1 MYVIRRLGLAL
12 LLLLSTAFAP
22 TPALAVAEPAA
33 PARESLAFAAP
44 LSRARPSVVVFAHET
59 QSPAKGKL
67 IENLARERGVDLDYV
82 IVENLTE
89 DALRNDLAGRDL
101 VLMDWPMDAP
111 ATSQGTFSRLLKA
124 VSPALSGFEGKVW
137 GGLEWERAD
146 LTRGLTPEQCQ
157 RLMVYL
163 RQGGARNEASL
174 ADYIRTDIFGL
185 AGEHGAE
192 PVIMPEAGIYH
203 PDAPNKIFASIGD
216 YLAWRSPAPGQHVIA
231 IHFYRTLLSS
241 DTLLHIDDLV
251 RRIESKGAVAL
262 PYWSPES
269 VEKVSSL
276 LTNDGKVLPDAIVTF
291 GYVFTSNDAQAEFAA
306 RSNLPIMQAMVAA
319 KEYDDDWRAKPEGI
333 SSAVG
338 SYYYDLGEKAGRID
352 ATMVAAKRRGD
363 EQLVAMP
370 EQADALVERALAQ
383 ANLRTKP
390 NKDKKLALF
399 LWNSPPGEENFQASY
414 LNVPASLVEVVKA
427 LRQEGYDIP
436 SIDENA
442 AIENIKKLIRP
453 YYRTKDDAELRELLA
468 AGLAD
473 RVPVA
478 EYKEFI
484 AKLPAD
490 MQKALAEGW
499 EKPEDTYLTL
509 KDGDNA
515 DFIVPR
521 WKLGNLMI
529 LPQPVRGA
537 RRSEEADILHDRTR
551 PLHHAYRAVYY
562 DMVHKQKVDAIIHFG
577 THGTQEFLLGKER
590 APSVW
595 DDTQTTIGNVPVVY
609 PYVVDNPGEAIT
621 AKRRGRATII
631 SHDDP
636 PYAPSGLYGE
646 LSELHDLLNQY
657 ESVADGL
664 TKSALIRQ
672 IREKAVKLGVDKD
685 VAMSDVEIAADH
697 DKFVKRVDRFLHSA
711 AQLPQP
717 LGLRTFGVVAPT
729 DKVLMTV
736 LQILGP
742 DYIKAF
748 GKAPSIVTSEPYQ
761 NLEKNEVFVALRR
774 AVVDNE
780 NLANFP
786 EKARPFLEQARQHFA
801 NFTHPMEMQDFVKAL
816 AGGFIPTSTGNDPIR
831 NPDAVPTG
839 RNLHGFDPRKIPT
852 KAAWEAGSKLA
863 RKFMN
868 DYREKHGVWPDKVAY
883 ELWQVETIRHFGVV
897 EAQILYM
904 LGAEPVWNER
914 GEVTGSEIIP
924 REKLDRPRVDTV
936 LSLGGIYRDN
946 LPELM
951 QLLQGA
957 VNKVA
962 DLDAKENPVA
972 LNVQKTIEALLA
984 RGVDEERARRLAQVR
999 LFSNESGV
1007 YGSKLAAATVA
1018 SGMWENDKPLAEVY
1032 LDRMSYAYGLD
1043 ADTRNVKLE
1052 GTNLY
1057 SEALRGTKAAV
1068 LSRSSN
1074 AYGVIN
1080 TDDPFQYLGG
1090 LGLAVRHLDGKT
1102 PELFLSDL
1110 RDTRD
1115 FKNKTL
1121 AEFISVELRAQM
1133 FHPRYIK
1140 ELMDERYAGANRMA
1154 YNLNN
1159 FWGWNVMDPSSVRA
1173 DQWQEFYEVYV
1184 KDKYKLDL
1192 KEFFL
1197 KNHPAALAQ
1206 MSERMLEAVRK
1217 GYWNAPEE
1225 VVRTLVE
1232 THEEIAK
1239 MHDLHVSNEKFA
1251 EFVKAKAAGFGLLAA
1266 AAAPTAA
1273 AAPSAE
1279 QAAARPQAEEQQTQ
1293 RKVTGVKLERQEAA
1307 QPVSPSDR
1315 FDIYTMVLGSF
1326 GGGIAWEVA
1335 GAWLR
1340 RRRLV

>member
-1 MYVIRRLGLAL
+1 MYVIRGLGVAL
-12 LLLLSTAFAP
+12 LLLLLTALAP
-22 TPALAVAEPAA
+22 TPALAAAEPAA
-33 PARESLAFAAP
+33 PARESLAGAAP

-137 GGLEWERAD
+137 GGLEWEHAD

-185 AGEHGAE
+185 AGAHGAE

-453 YYRTKDDAELRELLA
+453 YYRTKDDAELRKLLA

-521 WKLGNLMI
+521 WKLGKLMI

-562 DMVHKQKVDAIIHFG
+562 DMVHKQKVDADHSFRHAWHAGIFARQGARAVGLGRHADDHRQCPGCLPICRRQPWRSDHREAPGTRHHHFARRSALCAFRPLWR
-577 THGTQEFLLGKER
+577 TLRTARSAQ
-590 APSVW
+590 
-595 DDTQTTIGNVPVVY
+595 PVR
-609 PYVVDNPGEAIT
+609 E
-621 AKRRGRATII
+621 RRGRA
-631 SHDDP
+631 DEERVDP
-636 PYAPSGLYGE
+636 PNSREGRQTRRRQGRRHERHGDRRRP
-646 LSELHDLLNQY
+646 
-657 ESVADGL
+657 
-664 TKSALIRQ
+664 RQ
-672 IREKAVKLGVDKD
+672 IRQAG
-685 VAMSDVEIAADH
+685 
-697 DKFVKRVDRFLHSA
+697 
-711 AQLPQP
+711 
-717 LGLRTFGVVAPT
+717 
-729 DKVLMTV
+729 
-736 LQILGP
+736 
-742 DYIKAF
+742 
-748 GKAPSIVTSEPYQ
+748 
-761 NLEKNEVFVALRR
+761 
-774 AVVDNE
+774 
-780 NLANFP
+780 
-786 EKARPFLEQARQHFA
+786 RPF
-801 NFTHPMEMQDFVKAL
+801 P
-816 AGGFIPTSTGNDPIR
+816 
-831 NPDAVPTG
+831 
-839 RNLHGFDPRKIPT
+839 
-852 KAAWEAGSKLA
+852 
-863 RKFMN
+863 
-868 DYREKHGVWPDKVAY
+868 
-883 ELWQVETIRHFGVV
+883 
-897 EAQILYM
+897 AQR
-904 LGAEPVWNER
+904 GA
-914 GEVTGSEIIP
+914 T
-924 REKLDRPRVDTV
+924 
-936 LSLGGIYRDN
+936 
-946 LPELM
+946 
-951 QLLQGA
+951 
-957 VNKVA
+957 
-962 DLDAKENPVA
+962 
-972 LNVQKTIEALLA
+972 
-984 RGVDEERARRLAQVR
+984 
-999 LFSNESGV
+999 
-1007 YGSKLAAATVA
+1007 AAT
-1018 SGMWENDKPLAEVY
+1018 
-1032 LDRMSYAYGLD
+1032 
-1043 ADTRNVKLE
+1043 
-1052 GTNLY
+1052 
-1057 SEALRGTKAAV
+1057 
-1068 LSRSSN
+1068 
-1074 AYGVIN
+1074 I
-1080 TDDPFQYLGG
+1080 
-1090 LGLAVRHLDGKT
+1090 
-1102 PELFLSDL
+1102 
-1110 RDTRD
+1110 
-1115 FKNKTL
+1115 
-1121 AEFISVELRAQM
+1121 
-1133 FHPRYIK
+1133 
-1140 ELMDERYAGANRMA
+1140 GA
-1154 YNLNN
+1154 
-1159 FWGWNVMDPSSVRA
+1159 P
-1173 DQWQEFYEVYV
+1173 
-1184 KDKYKLDL
+1184 
-1192 KEFFL
+1192 
-1197 KNHPAALAQ
+1197 H
-1206 MSERMLEAVRK
+1206 
-1217 GYWNAPEE
+1217 
-1225 VVRTLVE
+1225 
-1232 THEEIAK
+1232 
-1239 MHDLHVSNEKFA
+1239 
-1251 EFVKAKAAGFGLLAA
+1251 
-1266 AAAPTAA
+1266 
-1273 AAPSAE
+1273 
-1279 QAAARPQAEEQQTQ
+1279 
-1293 RKVTGVKLERQEAA
+1293 
-1307 QPVSPSDR
+1307 
-1315 FDIYTMVLGSF
+1315 
-1326 GGGIAWEVA
+1326 
-1335 GAWLR
+1335 LR
-1340 RRRLV
+1340 RRGAD

>member
-1 MYVIRRLGLAL
+1 M
-12 LLLLSTAFAP
+12 
-22 TPALAVAEPAA
+22 
-33 PARESLAFAAP
+33 
-44 LSRARPSVVVFAHET
+44 
-59 QSPAKGKL
+59 
-67 IENLARERGVDLDYV
+67 
-82 IVENLTE
+82 
-89 DALRNDLAGRDL
+89 
-101 VLMDWPMDAP
+101 
-111 ATSQGTFSRLLKA
+111 
-124 VSPALSGFEGKVW
+124 
-137 GGLEWERAD
+137 
-146 LTRGLTPEQCQ
+146 
-157 RLMVYL
+157 
-163 RQGGARNEASL
+163 
-174 ADYIRTDIFGL
+174 
-185 AGEHGAE
+185 
-192 PVIMPEAGIYH
+192 
-203 PDAPNKIFASIGD
+203 
-216 YLAWRSPAPGQHVIA
+216 
-231 IHFYRTLLSS
+231 
-241 DTLLHIDDLV
+241 
-251 RRIESKGAVAL
+251 
-262 PYWSPES
+262 
-269 VEKVSSL
+269 
-276 LTNDGKVLPDAIVTF
+276 
-291 GYVFTSNDAQAEFAA
+291 
-306 RSNLPIMQAMVAA
+306 
-319 KEYDDDWRAKPEGI
+319 
-333 SSAVG
+333 
-338 SYYYDLGEKAGRID
+338 
-352 ATMVAAKRRGD
+352 
-363 EQLVAMP
+363 
-370 EQADALVERALAQ
+370 
-383 ANLRTKP
+383 
-390 NKDKKLALF
+390 
-399 LWNSPPGEENFQASY
+399 
-414 LNVPASLVEVVKA
+414 
-427 LRQEGYDIP
+427 
-436 SIDENA
+436 
-442 AIENIKKLIRP
+442 
-453 YYRTKDDAELRELLA
+453 
-468 AGLAD
+468 
-473 RVPVA
+473 
-478 EYKEFI
+478 
-484 AKLPAD
+484 
-490 MQKALAEGW
+490 
-499 EKPEDTYLTL
+499 
-509 KDGDNA
+509 
-515 DFIVPR
+515 
-521 WKLGNLMI
+521 
-529 LPQPVRGA
+529 
-537 RRSEEADILHDRTR
+537 
-551 PLHHAYRAVYY
+551 
-562 DMVHKQKVDAIIHFG
+562 
-577 THGTQEFLLGKER
+577 
-590 APSVW
+590 
-595 DDTQTTIGNVPVVY
+595 
-609 PYVVDNPGEAIT
+609 
-621 AKRRGRATII
+621 
-631 SHDDP
+631 
-636 PYAPSGLYGE
+636 
-646 LSELHDLLNQY
+646 
-657 ESVADGL
+657 
-664 TKSALIRQ
+664 
-672 IREKAVKLGVDKD
+672 
-685 VAMSDVEIAADH
+685 
-697 DKFVKRVDRFLHSA
+697 
-711 AQLPQP
+711 
-717 LGLRTFGVVAPT
+717 
-729 DKVLMTV
+729 
-736 LQILGP
+736 
-742 DYIKAF
+742 
-748 GKAPSIVTSEPYQ
+748 
-761 NLEKNEVFVALRR
+761 
-774 AVVDNE
+774 
-780 NLANFP
+780 
-786 EKARPFLEQARQHFA
+786 LEQARRHFA
-801 NFTHPMEMQDFVKAL
+801 NFTHPLEIQDFVKAL
-816 AGGFIPTSTGNDPIR
+816 AGEFIPTSTGNDPIR

-863 RKFMN
+863 RKFMD

-904 LGAEPVWNER
+904 LGTEPVWNER

-962 DLDAKENPVA
+962 ALDAKENPVA

-984 RGVDEERARRLAQVR
+984 RGVDKERARRLAQVR
-999 LFSNESGV
+999 LFSNKSGV

-1239 MHDLHVSNEKFA
+1239 MHDLHVSNEKFT

-1266 AAAPTAA
+1266 AAASTAA

-1307 QPVSPSDR
+1307 QPVRPSDR
-1315 FDIYTMVLGSF
+1315 FDVYTMVLGSF